1 MKNAYVN
8 AVDFFE
14 KKPVPKI
21 SGAHLILAAYQL
33 RTPENV
39 GALIRLAGNL
49 NIEKVLFIQGE
60 NSMRMAKINRVAHS
74 SLRHVDFSFVEEEA
88 FFAQLPKDYHI
99 VAVETA
105 EHAENIYQ
113 TTLPEKCVL
122 VVGNER
128 HGLAQDFLDKI
139 PHCVY
144 IPLVGKTRSLNVS
157 HAATIA
163 AFEWGRQHL
172 NLSEL

>member
-8 AVDFFE
+8 AVDFFKNKSIPDAE
-14 KKPVPKI
+14 
-21 SGAHLILAAYQL
+21 GAHLILAAYQL

-74 SLRHVDFSFVEEEA
+74 SLGHVDFSFVTEDV
-88 FFAQLPKDYHI
+88 FFTALPTDYQL
-99 VAVETA
+99 VAIETA

-113 TTLPEKCVL
+113 AKLPQKCVL
-122 VVGNER
+122 VVGSER
-128 HGLAQDFLDKI
+128 HGMAQDFLNKI
-139 PHCVY
+139 PNCVY

-172 NLSEL
+172 GLAQL